1 MCLSLEICARPA
13 AGLGLKNG
21 ISVGFRRTSTEVEA
35 SNENHPGFH
44 RGGDF
49 DVS

>member
-1 MCLSLEICARPA
+1 VPLLGDLRLAVGQTRLEKRSFSPFAESPA
-13 AGLGLKNG
+13 KTG
-21 ISVGFRRTSTEVEA
+21 R

>member
-1 MCLSLEICARPA
+1 MCLSLEICARPT
-13 AGLGLKNG
+13 AGLGLSFN
-21 ISVGFRRTSTEVEA
+21 TMLEA
-35 SNENHPGFH
+35 QQKLETSNENHPGFH

>member
-13 AGLGLKNG
+13 AGLGLR
-21 ISVGFRRTSTEVEA
+21 IQRDVEA
-35 SNENHPGFH
+35 QQKVETSNENHPGFH